1 MLRPLPLVLTAVL
14 AGASLAA
21 CASSSRQAPNSAPE
35 APRTETATGRV
46 EAASPAPARPAAFE
60 PVGRYDYTT
69 SANGQ
74 EVTGTI
80 TISGTPGSYTAAMTS
95 NATPEITFKTVTVE
109 GNRITME
116 GPGPESST
124 IVINLVVTG
133 TDVTGDWAMGG
144 MAGEIRGTKTK
155 PGTP

>member
-1 MLRPLPLVLTAVL
+1 MPRSLPLILTAAL

-21 CASSSRQAPNSAPE
+21 CASSSRQAPNNAPE
-35 APRTETATGRV
+35 APRTETAAGRV
-46 EAASPAPARPAAFE
+46 EAAAPARPAPFE

-69 SANGQ
+69 SANGT
-74 EVTGTI
+74 EVTGTV
-80 TISGTPGSYTAAMTS
+80 TISGTPGNYTAAMTS

-109 GNRITME
+109 GNRIRME

-124 IVINLVVTG
+124 IVINLVVAG
-133 TDVTGDWAMGG
+133 TDVTGDWSMGG
-144 MAGEIRGTKTK
+144 MAGEIRGTKVK